1 MLRRRHASRRGQALV
16 EFALVLPLFL
26 MVVFGIIVLGIGIFY
41 QQQVTNAAR
50 EAARYASIHS
60 ATAQC
65 PVVSHLDP
73 DPEPMGYYR
82 CDPPPWPAMV
92 THARS
97 FLFGLPKGDVQFV
110 ACWSGYWTQ
119 DALGGWS
126 DYDAPPPD
134 QSAPMP
140 TVFRPCTIGG
150 VDPSIDSSLLSC
162 PAPATTLADDMA
174 SNLAISSPT
183 GTAANQVT
191 VYACYEWRP
200 PLAGFLLI
208 PQTVTLRA
216 TISEAMEYQ
225 Q

>member
-1 MLRRRHASRRGQALV
+1 
-16 EFALVLPLFL
+16 

-50 EAARYASIHS
+50 EAARFASIHS

-65 PVVSHLDP
+65 PVVSHRDP

-82 CDPPPWPAMV
+82 CDPPPWPEM
-92 THARS
+92 TGHARS
-97 FLFGLPKGDVQFV
+97 FLFGLPKGDVQV
-110 ACWSGYWTQ
+110 AACWSGYWTK
-119 DALGGWS
+119 DVAGNWS

-134 QSAPMP
+134 LSAPMP

-150 VDPSIDSSLLSC
+150 VDPSIDSSLLGC

-174 SNLAISSPT
+174 SALAISSPT